1 MAGTAA
7 VVRLEDV
14 HKTYRTGE
22 VDVHAVRGVSLEI
35 ARGEF
40 VAFMG
45 SSGSGKS
52 TLMNLLGCLDR
63 PTRGRYLLDGFDVSG
78 LDRDQLA
85 DIRNR
90 KLGFVFQSFNL
101 LPRTSALENVELPL
115 LYGEHRLTNA
125 ELGEKARKVLATVG
139 LSGREDH
146 HPSQLSGGQQQRVAI
161 ARALINDPEVVL
173 ADEPTGNL
181 DSRTSLEIMDIFQKL
196 NERGITIVMVTHETD
211 IAAFAKRNI
220 VMRDGTVQTDQPS
233 RTTPDC
239 GKRNEEFGDQEMKF
253 ESTFKIAF
261 RALRRNKLRSVLTA
275 LGIIIGV
282 GAVIA
287 MVSIGNGAKAQV
299 EQQIASLGEN
309 VILIFSGSVT
319 SSGIRTGWG
328 SAGTLK
334 IEDAE
339 AIRREVPG
347 VIAVSEEVISTRQ
360 VSAGNQNWFTRV
372 YGESPEYF
380 DIRQWPLSDG
390 ASFTGQDVRSS
401 NKVCVIGR
409 TTASQVFGS
418 EDPIGQVLRI
428 QGVPFLV
435 TGVLTPKGLSPQGT
449 DQDDIVIM
457 PYTSAMKRVIGG
469 STLRGINVQVASPND
484 LAPAQQQIT
493 ELLRQ
498 RHNIRAGRDD
508 DFTVRNQQEIA
519 ETATA
524 TSRIMALLLGAIA
537 SVSLIVGG
545 IGIMNIMLVSVT
557 ERTREIGVRLA
568 VGAHGRDILTQFLIE
583 AVTLSVIGGAI
594 GILLGLGASRMLSV
608 FAHWPT
614 LISIPSIIAA
624 FFVSAAVGIFFGFYP
639 AREAARLDPIEALRY
654 E

>member
-1 MAGTAA
+1 M
-7 VVRLEDV
+7 
-14 HKTYRTGE
+14 K
-22 VDVHAVRGVSLEI
+22 VD
-35 ARGEF
+35 
-40 VAFMG
+40 
-45 SSGSGKS
+45 
-52 TLMNLLGCLDR
+52 
-63 PTRGRYLLDGFDVSG
+63 
-78 LDRDQLA
+78 
-85 DIRNR
+85 
-90 KLGFVFQSFNL
+90 
-101 LPRTSALENVELPL
+101 
-115 LYGEHRLTNA
+115 
-125 ELGEKARKVLATVG
+125 
-139 LSGREDH
+139 
-146 HPSQLSGGQQQRVAI
+146 
-161 ARALINDPEVVL
+161 
-173 ADEPTGNL
+173 
-181 DSRTSLEIMDIFQKL
+181 
-196 NERGITIVMVTHETD
+196 
-211 IAAFAKRNI
+211 
-220 VMRDGTVQTDQPS
+220 
-233 RTTPDC
+233 
-239 GKRNEEFGDQEMKF
+239 
-253 ESTFKIAF
+253 STFKIAF

-347 VIAVSEEVISTRQ
+347 VIAVSEEVVSTSQ

-380 DIRQWPLSDG
+380 DIRQWPLNDG
-390 ASFTGQDVRSS
+390 AIFTPQDVRSA

-409 TTASQVFGS
+409 TTAAQIFGS
-418 EDPIGQVLRI
+418 DNPIGQILRVK
-428 QGVPFLV
+428 GVPFLV

-469 STLRGINVQVASPND
+469 STLRGINVQVSSPND

-493 ELLRQ
+493 DLLRQ

-524 TSRIMALLLGAIA
+524 TSRVMTLLLGAIA

-583 AVTLSVIGGAI
+583 AVTLSVIGGVI
-594 GILLGLGASRMLSV
+594 GILLGLGTSHMLSA